1 MGIGL
6 WIILSVVAVLLLWGF
21 IRWFWG
27 GVLLRRFKAWR
38 DRMSILYH
46 RRQCVPVTNKE
57 RVVLEKNSKK
67 KRVVV
72 LKYEGDLRKGRIE
85 EFYDEAGNLCVKPT
99 EKMKAYKQ
107 KKKEEF
113 KRANS
118 KKRNRSKIK

>member
-6 WIILSVVAVLLLWGF
+6 WIILSVVAVLFLWGF

-27 GVLLRRFKAWR
+27 EVLLRRLKAWR

-57 RVVLEKNSKK
+57 RVVLERNSKK
-67 KRVVV
+67 KREVV

-99 EKMKAYKQ
+99 EKMKAYKEM
-107 KKKEEF
+107 KKE
-113 KRANS
+113 KR
-118 KKRNRSKIK
+118 KRDKIK